1 MKPFCNIPVR
11 RETGISVFLY
21 KPIIGISEL
30 YIYYLWILDY
40 CQKSQF
46 TWHRGTWTE
55 RLNTL
60 QEGRQ
65 RDTGVTH
72 ESRAGNHRRAGSEG
86 TWNNVSFKVKGDTR
100 RGRQRD
106 RDDAASLTSALVA
119 ASHLSVFTWV
129 FTWVC
134 SPECVHLKVVFTS
147 QPMNTRDSC
156 RVIRHRSRC
165 RLLHIRDRRQMSGV
179 HVSVS
184 SVKNAMMNI
193 CVPALTSSS
202 TEPVPPV
209 KTNLDRWQHGENH
222 ALEEQRQSEIQHL
235 PPHQLD
241 WEHLASGGRRTP
253 PATLIFY
260 TDAITECEYTTC
272 LLVKHCQL

>member
-1 MKPFCNIPVR
+1 MKHKKR
-11 RETGISVFLY
+11 TT
-21 KPIIGISEL
+21 K
-30 YIYYLWILDY
+30 
-40 CQKSQF
+40 
-46 TWHRGTWTE
+46 
-55 RLNTL
+55 
-60 QEGRQ
+60 RQ
-65 RDTGVTH
+65 RRCSIVNFSTGRSIAPECV
-72 ESRAGNHRRAGSEG
+72 
-86 TWNNVSFKVKGDTR
+86 
-100 RGRQRD
+100 
-106 RDDAASLTSALVA
+106 
-119 ASHLSVFTWV
+119 HLSVFTWRL
-129 FTWVC
+129 C
-134 SPECVHLKVVFTS
+134 SHHS
-147 QPMNTRDSC
+147 QWILVTPAESYVTGVDA
-156 RVIRHRSRC
+156 V
-165 RLLHIRDRRQMSGV
+165 IRDRRQMSGV

-193 CVPALTSSS
+193 CVPALTSSSS